1 MERPANPVQRRARRR
16 QRVATIAAVL
26 LAGAPRPLLAEAQWI
41 THPAASGPQQ
51 GTAAITLQ
59 LRSSVDLARV
69 PVSVPVEISAD
80 NRYVLYINGKRIDAG
95 PSRGDLAHW
104 RYRQLDLAPFLKVGR
119 NLLAVQ
125 VWNDGKA
132 AGVAQISARTGFL
145 LRAGEGVD
153 AALAAQLESGKDWTA
168 RIDASR
174 RVDPAQ
180 PALAGR
186 VGWAKYFAAPPPE
199 TLDAAAQLDGWTTD
213 ANVGADWAAAVP
225 ALAQGEVTPWT
236 LVADALPQ
244 QRLRPLDSGKLV
256 RAYVGLGSDSKAIA
270 AKPGRF
276 PNGAMTVPANSEALI
291 RLDMGAMEAAY
302 LQLVTSGGAGARIEL
317 AYAEAPYDN
326 TMNYLADRGAA
337 RDGWILGQTDVF
349 LPDGRAKRTFAP
361 LWWRAWRYAELK
373 IRTGAQ
379 PLRLESFSRTG
390 TGYPFD
396 VRGHFASNDPELN
409 RIWQIGWNTVQVD
422 GHETYMDTAYWEQLQ
437 YVGDT
442 RIQALVTY
450 AVTGDAR
457 LAAQAIDAFAAS
469 RRNGII
475 QSRWPANIDQSIPP
489 FALLW
494 VGMLHDYWMR
504 QPDPAPIVRSIDA
517 MRSSLDWYDRYVQPD
532 GLIGTTTGWEFIDW
546 RAGLDNFPETRDPR
560 NTDQC
565 IISLMFVGASQQAAQ
580 LEAALGDPAR
590 AQENQRRAART
601 ADAVK
606 AKCWSPE
613 RGLFADRPELQQF
626 SQHANILAVL
636 YDVAPR
642 DEQQKILSRVLTP
655 GDWPAAPAGITP
667 ATFYFDFY
675 LARAL
680 VHAGMGENYLDMLKP
695 WRKMLQQNFTTWPEN
710 PDPTRSDSHAWS
722 AHPTFDLLTVVA
734 GVDTAAPG
742 FAKVRIA
749 PQLGTLE
756 NIDASYAHPQGPI
769 NVRLARSPG
778 KRLTGEVRLPGTLSG
793 EFVWGGLTTELRPG
807 RNVIDIGAPAAK

>member
-1 MERPANPVQRRARRR
+1 MENPANQRQRRARRR
-16 QRVATIAAVL
+16 HRAATFAAAL
-26 LAGAPRPLLAEAQWI
+26 LAGAPMPLLAEGQWI
-41 THPAASGPQQ
+41 THPSASGSPQ

-59 LRSSVDLARV
+59 LRRSVDIARV
-69 PVSVPVEISAD
+69 PVSVPIEISAD

-104 RYRQLDLAPFLKVGR
+104 RYRRLDLAPFLKAGR

-153 AALAAQLESGKDWTA
+153 PALAAQLESGRDWAVRT
-168 RIDASR
+168 DASR
-174 RVDPAQ
+174 KVEPAQ

-186 VGWAKYFAAPPPE
+186 IGWGKYFAAPPPE
-199 TLDAAAQLDGWTTD
+199 TLDAAAQLDGWTTNP
-213 ANVGADWAAAVP
+213 NVGADWTAAVP
-225 ALAQGEVTPWT
+225 ALAQGEAAPWM

-244 QRLRPLDSGKLV
+244 QRMHPLGPGKLV
-256 RAYVGLGSDSKAIA
+256 RASIVSGSDNKAIA
-270 AKPGRF
+270 VKPGRF
-276 PNGAMTVPANSEALI
+276 PAGAMTVPANSEALI

-302 LQLVTSGGAGARIEL
+302 PQVVASGGAGARIEL
-317 AYAEAPYDN
+317 TYAEAPYDAK
-326 TMNYLADRGAA
+326 MNYLADRGAVL
-337 RDGWILGQTDVF
+337 DGWILGQTDVF
-349 LPDGRAKRTFAP
+349 LPDGRSKRTFAP

-373 IRTGAQ
+373 IKTGAQ

-396 VRGHFASNDPELN
+396 IRGRFASNDPELN

-422 GHETYMDTAYWEQLQ
+422 GHETYMDTAYWELLQ

-469 RRNGII
+469 RRDGII
-475 QSRWPANIDQSIPP
+475 QSRWPANIYQSIPP

-504 QPDPAPIVRSIDA
+504 QPDPAPVLRSLDA
-517 MRSSLDWYDRYVQPD
+517 MRSSLDWYAHYVQPD
-532 GLIGTTTGWEFIDW
+532 GLVGTTSGWEFIDW
-546 RAGLDNFPETRDPR
+546 RPGLDNYPETRDPR
-560 NTDQC
+560 DTDQC

-590 AQENQRRAART
+590 AQENQRRAERT
-601 ADAVK
+601 AQAVRT
-606 AKCWSPE
+606 KCWSPK
-613 RGLFADRPELQQF
+613 RGLFADRPEHQHF

-636 YDVAPR
+636 YDVAPHAA
-642 DEQQKILSRVLTP
+642 QQQILSRVLAP
-655 GDWPAAPAGITP
+655 GDWPAAPDGITP

-722 AHPTFDLLTVVA
+722 AHPTFDLLTIVA

-742 FAKVRIA
+742 FAKVKIA
-749 PQLGTLE
+749 PHLGAL
-756 NIDASYAHPQGPI
+756 NSLDVSYAHPQGPI
-769 NVRLARSPG
+769 DVRLARTAG
-778 KRLTGEVRLPGTLSG
+778 TGLKGEVSLPGTLLG
-793 EFVWGGLTTELRPG
+793 QFVWGAHTIDLKPG
-807 RNVIDIGAPAAK
+807 RNVINTGQPVG